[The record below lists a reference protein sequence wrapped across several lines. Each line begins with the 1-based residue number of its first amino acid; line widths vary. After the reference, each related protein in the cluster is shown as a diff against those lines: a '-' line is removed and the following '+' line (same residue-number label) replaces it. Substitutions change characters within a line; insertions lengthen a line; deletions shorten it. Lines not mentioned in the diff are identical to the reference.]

1 MEPFLS
7 QILLWACNFAPRGWA
22 YCAGQTLSIAQ
33 NTALFSLLGTTYGG
47 NGQTTFQLPDF
58 QGRVPVGAG
67 QGPGLSYYTLGQVS
81 GTENTTLTINQM
93 PAHNH
98 AAVLTVTVSASNA
111 AATADAPAIGISTLA
126 ALSDPATLN
135 PINGYNNATPNIP
148 LNANATVTGTISPNG
163 GSQPFSIMQP
173 YLAVNYI
180 IALEGIFPS
189 RS

>member
-67 QGPGLSYYTLGQVS
+67 QGPGLSYYALGQVS
-81 GTENTTLTINQM
+81 GTESTTLTINQM
-93 PAHNH
+93 PMHTH
-98 AAVLTVTVSASNA
+98 AAALTVTVSASNA
-111 AATADAPAIGISTLA
+111 SGSAAVPAVGTSTLGGFA
-126 ALSDPATLN
+126 DPSTGDPVL
-135 PINGYNNATPNIP
+135 GYNNATPNIP
-148 LNANATVTGTISPNG
+148 LNAAGVVSGNIQPSG
-163 GSQPFSIMQP
+163 GSQPFSILQP
-173 YLAVNYI
+173 YLAINYI
-180 IALEGIFPS
+180 IALEGVFPS
-189 RS
+189 RG